1 MRDFTGESFLNP
13 ESKRVT
19 EIQKILNGL
28 GKEKKVG
35 ISWRS
40 QKTRYGEDKSK
51 SLEELKPIFKI
62 PNIKFINLQYGE
74 TYNELEDFK
83 NKENIEITT
92 IDKIDLFNDFE
103 SICALL
109 KNLDLFVAVSNST
122 AHLAGAIGVP
132 TFLIKPPNHATF
144 HYWNQ
149 KNEKTPWYNSIKLF
163 DNKNAIQNIKK
174 EIIKFIN

>member
-1 MRDFTGESFLNP
+1 M
-13 ESKRVT
+13 
-19 EIQKILNGL
+19 
-28 GKEKKVG
+28 
-35 ISWRS
+35 
-40 QKTRYGEDKSK
+40 
-51 SLEELKPIFKI
+51 
-62 PNIKFINLQYGE
+62 QYGE
-74 TYNELEDFK
+74 TLDEIKNFK
-83 NKENIEITT
+83 NKTK
-92 IDKIDLFNDFE
+92 IDILSIKEIDLFNDFE

-163 DNKNAIQNIKK
+163 DNKNATQNIKK